1 MTSQNLVPIPG
12 DQPTSEYRNT
22 SISKQTHFKET
33 AAPVYPNNISTKNIN
48 MRLFMDFETSNEIT
62 TPRNTALRD
71 TPENNTRGTL
81 FLYCTSVEYL
91 LITFDKRLRINV
103 FLHDIL
109 GVSKQ
114 NVSIRM
120 STVRNVTPYIVMK
133 SGFASPNGTFYSGDQ
148 ISNAIFDLLF
158 I

>member
-1 MTSQNLVPIPG
+1 MIPPNLVPILG

-48 MRLFMDFETSNEIT
+48 LRLFMDFETSNEIT

-91 LITFDKRLRINV
+91 LITFDKRLRINA
-103 FLHDIL
+103 FRHFRRLKTKCL
-109 GVSKQ
+109 YQ
-114 NVSIRM
+114 NVNSKECDTIYRYEIRLCFSQRSILFR
-120 STVRNVTPYIVMK
+120 R
-133 SGFASPNGTFYSGDQ
+133 
-148 ISNAIFDLLF
+148 SNQ
-158 I
+158 